1 MRHHLRPLGTLSKAA
16 IVTAAANAGVPVE
29 AATAHLAGARPVPR
43 DATAKELLYAHR
55 IIGVMLNVMTID
67 QKVNCAK
74 QLEAEGISPDGMTRY
89 HERLAAL
96 KSAGAA

>member
-1 MRHHLRPLGTLSKAA
+1 MKRLSTMSKAQIA
-16 IVTAAANAGVPVE
+16 RAAANAGVP
-29 AATAHLAGARPVPR
+29 AASAAAHLAGARPVPR

-55 IIGVMLNVMTID
+55 IIGVMLGAMTID
-67 QKVNCAK
+67 QKVACAK
-74 QLEAEGISPDGMTRY
+74 QLEAEGVSPDGMTRY

>member
-1 MRHHLRPLGTLSKAA
+1 MKRRIKPLGTLSKAA
-16 IVTAAANAGVPVE
+16 IATAAANAGVPVAS
-29 AATAHLAGARPVPR
+29 AAAFLAGARPAPR

-55 IIGVMLNVMTID
+55 IIGVMLNFMTTD
-67 QKVNCAK
+67 QKVVCAK
-74 QLEAEGISPDGMTRY
+74 QLEADGISPDGMTRY